1 MDTFGQALLS
11 LTDTVEPSKEQA
23 VPVSRSYDP
32 LPSYPP
38 AAGEVAVGWSVPAA
52 ALPPGPLV
60 LAVEGPAALDWA
72 ALADGLAEAV
82 RATGR
87 EVSLLD
93 VRAHYA
99 ADAGERIAARPVPD
113 GDPFFT
119 PLSTARVADLFDA
132 VPRPGRPAGD
142 EVSVVYGPGAA
153 LCAPDVLWYADLP
166 KRYAEAA
173 VAKGELPVGV
183 NLGRPAAPGGLVRLF
198 YTDWPVQDRHRDAL
212 AGRVERW
219 IDVQDPARPA
229 SLDGAALRATLAR
242 LARGPV
248 RTRPY
253 FNSTPWG
260 GQWAA
265 SELGFTPQAGNTALG
280 YELIAPEAGVLVG
293 EKGGAQVEI
302 PFQLLCVEH
311 PQEML
316 GEEVHRRFGTSFPI
330 RFDYLD
336 TMGGGNLSL
345 HLHPREQYMREVF
358 GWPYTQHETY
368 YVTAGEDGSR
378 VLLGLT
384 DEADPEVMRRQVED
398 SIAHGTPMPVEDHV
412 QSHPATVGQL
422 FMIPA
427 GTPHASG
434 AGNLVLEVSATPY
447 LYSLRLYD
455 WLRKDAAG
463 ASRPLPYAHGFA
475 NLDTARRGADVT
487 KDLVQ
492 QPRTLRSGE
501 GWREEVLGALPEMFY
516 AVHRLVVAQ
525 GREAPDDTAGRFH
538 ILNVAQGEGAVVETR
553 DGRTHTMAFAET
565 LTVPASVGAYRVRAV
580 GGDEV
585 RIVKALVVEP

>member
-1 MDTFGQALLS
+1 MPA
-11 LTDTVEPSKEQA
+11 
-23 VPVSRSYDP
+23 SRSYDP
-32 LPSYPP
+32 LPSYRPV
-38 AAGEVAVGWSVPAA
+38 AGEVAGGWSVPAA
-52 ALPPGPLV
+52 DLPLGPLV
-60 LAVEGPAALDWA
+60 LAVDGPAALDWA
-72 ALADGLAEAV
+72 ALADGVADAV
-82 RATGR
+82 RSAGR
-87 EVSLLD
+87 DVDLLD
-93 VRAHYA
+93 VRDHYA
-99 ADAGERIAARPVPD
+99 AAADERVAAAPVPAD
-113 GDPFFT
+113 DPFFT
-119 PLSTARVADLFDA
+119 PLSRGEVADLFDA
-132 VPRPGRPAGD
+132 VPRPGRPGRD
-142 EVSVVYGPGAA
+142 GVTVVYGPGAA

-173 VAKGELPVGV
+173 VAKGELPIGA
-183 NLGRPAAPGGLVRLF
+183 NLGRPGEPGDLVRLF
-198 YTDWPVQDRHRDAL
+198 YTDWPVLDRHRDAI
-212 AGRVERW
+212 AGRVDRW
-219 IDVQDPARPA
+219 IDVQDTARPA
-229 SLDGAALRATLAR
+229 SLDGAALRGTLAH

-265 SELGFTPQAGNTALG
+265 SELGFTPRAGNTALG

-293 EKGGAQVEI
+293 EKDGPRVEL
-302 PFQLLCVEH
+302 PFQLLCVQH
-311 PQEML
+311 PREML
-316 GEEVHRRFGTSFPI
+316 GEDAHRRFGTSFPI

-336 TMGGGNLSL
+336 TVGGGNLSL

-368 YVTAGEDGSR
+368 YVTAAEDGAR

-384 DEADPEVMRRQVED
+384 EQADVDTMRRQVED
-398 SIAHGTPMPVEDHV
+398 SIAHGTPVPVEDHV

-455 WLRKDAAG
+455 WLRKDARG
-463 ASRPLPYAHGFA
+463 ASRPLPHRHGFA
-475 NLDTARRGADVT
+475 NLDTERRGADVM

-492 QPRTLRSGE
+492 QPRTLRAGE
-501 GWREEVLGALPEMFY
+501 GWREEVVGALPEMFY
-516 AVHRLVVAQ
+516 AVHRLVVAPDA
-525 GREAPDDTAGRFH
+525 EMPDDTAGRFH
-538 ILNVAQGEGAVVETR
+538 ILNVAAGEGAVIETD
-553 DGRTHTMAFAET
+553 DGRTHTLAFAET
-565 LTVPASVGAYRVRAV
+565 LTVPAAVGAYRVRAV
-580 GGDEV
+580 GGEEV

>member
-1 MDTFGQALLS
+1 
-11 LTDTVEPSKEQA
+11 
-23 VPVSRSYDP
+23 VPASRSYDP
-32 LPSYPP
+32 LPSYQPVDGTVTTGWP
-38 AAGEVAVGWSVPAA
+38 ALAVD
-52 ALPPGPLV
+52 LPPGPLV
-60 LAVEGPAALDWA
+60 LAVDGPAALDWV
-72 ALADGLAEAV
+72 ALADGLAGAV
-82 RATGR
+82 RGAGR
-87 EVSLLD
+87 DIGLID
-93 VRAHYA
+93 VRDHYA
-99 ADAGERIAARPVPD
+99 EAADERIAALPVPAD
-113 GDPFFT
+113 DPFFT
-119 PLSTARVADLFDA
+119 PLSQARVADLFDA
-132 VPRPGRPAGD
+132 PPRPERPVGD
-142 EVSVVYGPGAA
+142 GVVLVYGPGAS
-153 LCAPDVLWYADLP
+153 LCGPDLLWYADLP

-173 VAKGELPVGV
+173 VSKGELPVGV
-183 NLGRPAAPGGLVRLF
+183 NLGRSAGPGDLVRLF
-198 YTDWPVQDRHRDAL
+198 YTDWPVQDRHRDAI
-212 AGRVERW
+212 AGRIDRW
-219 IDVQDPARPA
+219 IDVQDAAGPAA
-229 SLDGAALRATLAR
+229 LDGAALRSTLAH

-260 GQWAA
+260 GRWAA

-280 YELIAPEAGVLVG
+280 YELIAPEAGVVIG
-293 EKGGAQVEI
+293 DKGAGQVEV
-302 PFQLLCVEH
+302 PFQLLCVAH
-311 PQEML
+311 PEDML
-316 GEEVHRRFGTSFPI
+316 GADVHRAFGTSFPI

-345 HLHPREQYMREVF
+345 HLHPRERYMREVF

-368 YVTAGEDGSR
+368 YVTASEDGAR

-384 DEADPEVMRRQVED
+384 GEADLDVMRHQVED
-398 SIAHGTPMPVEDHV
+398 SIANGTPMPVEQHI

-463 ASRPLPYAHGFA
+463 ASRPLPYEHGFA
-475 NLDTARRGADVT
+475 NLGTARRGEDVT

-501 GWREEVLGALPEMFY
+501 GWREEVIGALPEMFY

-525 GREAPDDTAGRFH
+525 GCALPEDTAGRFH
-538 ILNVAQGEGAVVETR
+538 ILNVAAGEGAVIETH
-553 DGRTHTMAFAET
+553 DGRTHTLAFAET
-565 LTVPASVGAYRVRAV
+565 LTVPAAVGPYRVRAL

>member
-1 MDTFGQALLS
+1 MPA
-11 LTDTVEPSKEQA
+11 
-23 VPVSRSYDP
+23 SRSYDP
-32 LPSYPP
+32 HPSYPP
-38 AAGEVAVGWSVPAA
+38 VDGKVLAGWPALAAD
-52 ALPPGPLV
+52 LPFGPLV
-60 LAVEGPAALDWA
+60 IAVDGPAALDWA
-72 ALADGLAEAV
+72 ALADGLGAAV
-82 RATGR
+82 RSAGR
-87 EVSLLD
+87 DVDLLD
-93 VRAHYA
+93 VRSHYA
-99 ADAGERIAARPVPD
+99 AAAGERIAAQPVPAD
-113 GDPFFT
+113 DPFFT
-119 PLSTARVADLFDA
+119 PLSQAQVADLFDS
-132 VPRPGRPAGD
+132 VPRPKRPVEDG
-142 EVSVVYGPGAA
+142 VVVVYGPGAS
-153 LCAPDVLWYADLP
+153 LCEPDVLWYADLP

-173 VAKGELPVGV
+173 VSKGELPVGV
-183 NLGRPAAPGGLVRLF
+183 TLGRPAEPGDLVRLF
-198 YTDWPVQDRHRDAL
+198 YTDWPVLDRHRDAI
-212 AGRVERW
+212 AGRVDRW
-219 IDVQDPARPA
+219 IDMQDTASPA
-229 SLDGAALRATLAR
+229 SLAGTALRSTLEH

-293 EKGGAQVEI
+293 EKSGAQVEI

-311 PQEML
+311 PQDML
-316 GEEVHRRFGTSFPI
+316 GEEAHRRFGTSFPI

-345 HLHPREQYMREVF
+345 HLHPQEQYMREVF

-368 YVTAGEDGSR
+368 YVTASENGAQ

-384 DEADPEVMRRQVED
+384 QGADLDAMRRQVED
-398 SIAHGTPMPVEDHV
+398 AINEGTPMPVEDHV

-447 LYSLRLYD
+447 LYSLRFYD

-463 ASRPLPYAHGFA
+463 ASRPLPYEHGFA
-475 NLDTARRGADVT
+475 NLDTARRGEDVT
-487 KDLVQ
+487 KDLIQ
-492 QPRTLRSGE
+492 QPRTLRAGE
-501 GWREEVLGALPEMFY
+501 GWREEVIGALPEMFY
-516 AVHRLVVAQ
+516 AVHRLVVAPN
-525 GREAPDDTAGRFH
+525 ADLLDDTAGRFH
-538 ILNVAQGEGAVVETR
+538 ILNVAAGEGAVIETR
-553 DGRTHTMAFAET
+553 DGRTHPLAFAET
-565 LTVPASVGAYRVRAV
+565 ITIPAAVGPYRIRPL

-585 RIVKALVVEP
+585 QIVKALVVEP

>member
-1 MDTFGQALLS
+1 MPATR
-11 LTDTVEPSKEQA
+11 T
-23 VPVSRSYDP
+23 YDRH
-32 LPSYPP
+32 PSYQP
-38 AAGEVAVGWSVPAA
+38 AAGQVSADWPAAVGT
-52 ALPPGPLV
+52 LPPGPLV
-60 LAVEGPAALDWA
+60 LSVDGPAALDWDALAGGVTA
-72 ALADGLAEAV
+72 ALRGAGRRAEV
-82 RATGR
+82 
-87 EVSLLD
+87 LD
-93 VRAHYA
+93 VREHYA
-99 ADAGERIAARPVPD
+99 PSAGERMAAEPVPA

-119 PLSTARVADLFDA
+119 PLSEAQVADLFDA
-132 VPRPGRPAGD
+132 VPQPERPLGD
-142 EVSVVYGPGAA
+142 TVLLVYGPGAS
-153 LCAPDVLWYADLP
+153 LCGPDLLWYADLP

-173 VAKGELPVGV
+173 VARGELPTGV
-183 NLGRPAAPGGLVRLF
+183 NLGSPREPGRLVRLF
-198 YTDWPVQDRHRDAL
+198 YTDWPVLDRHRDAI
-212 AGRVERW
+212 AGRVDRW
-219 IDVQDPARPA
+219 IDVQDPAAPA
-229 SLDGAALRATLAR
+229 SLDGAALRATLAH

-293 EKGGAQVEI
+293 GEGGPHIEV
-302 PFQLLCVEH
+302 PFQLLCVQH
-311 PQEML
+311 PQDML

-345 HLHPREQYMREVF
+345 HLHPQERYIREVF

-368 YVTAGEDGSR
+368 YVTAAEEGAR

-384 DEADPEVMRRQVED
+384 EHADADILRGQVED
-398 SIAHGTPMPVEDHV
+398 AITEGTPLPVEDHV
-412 QSHPATVGQL
+412 QSHDSTVGQL

-455 WLRKDAAG
+455 WLRKDASG
-463 ASRPLPYAHGFA
+463 ASRPLPYEHGFA
-475 NLDTARRGADVT
+475 NLDTARRGDDVT

-492 QPRTLRSGE
+492 QPRTLREGE
-501 GWREEVLGALPEMFY
+501 GWREEVIGALPEMFY
-516 AVHRLVVAQ
+516 AVHRLVLDPDTS
-525 GREAPDDTAGRFH
+525 APDDTAGRFH
-538 ILNVAQGEGAVVETR
+538 ILNVAAGRGAVIETH
-553 DGRTHTMAFAET
+553 DGRTHFLAYAET
-565 LTVPASVGAYRVRAV
+565 LTVPAAVGAYRIRAA
-580 GGDEV
+580 GSDEV
-585 RIVKALVVEP
+585 HIVKALVVEQ

>member
-1 MDTFGQALLS
+1 MPA
-11 LTDTVEPSKEQA
+11 P
-23 VPVSRSYDP
+23 RSYDP

-38 AAGEVAVGWSVPAA
+38 VTGEVAAGWSALAA
-52 ALPPGPLV
+52 DLPLGALV
-60 LAVEGPAALDWA
+60 LAVDGPAALDWP
-72 ALADGLAEAV
+72 ALADGLSGALRSA
-82 RATGR
+82 GR
-87 EVSLLD
+87 DVELLD
-93 VRAHYA
+93 VRDHYA
-99 ADAGERIAARPVPD
+99 TAADERLTARPVHS

-119 PLSTARVADLFDA
+119 PLSPAQVADLFDSA
-132 VPRPGRPAGD
+132 PRAGRPAPDG
-142 EVSVVYGPGAA
+142 VTVVYGPGAS
-153 LCAPDVLWYADLP
+153 LCGPDVLWYADLP

-183 NLGRPAAPGGLVRLF
+183 NLGRRDEPGDLVRLF
-198 YTDWPVQDRHRDAL
+198 YTDWPVLDRHRDAI
-212 AGRVERW
+212 AGRIDRW
-219 IDVQDPARPA
+219 IDVQDAGRPA
-229 SLDGAALRATLAR
+229 SLGGPALRDTLAH

-265 SELGFTPQAGNTALG
+265 SELGFTPRAGNTALG

-293 EKGGAQVEI
+293 EKGGPQVEV

-311 PQEML
+311 PEDML
-316 GEEVHRRFGTSFPI
+316 GEDVHRRFGTSFPI

-345 HLHPREQYMREVF
+345 HLHPQERYMREVF

-368 YVTAGEDGSR
+368 YVTASEEGAQ

-384 DEADPEVMRRQVED
+384 DEADPDTMRRQVKD
-398 SIAHGTPMPVEDHV
+398 AIDHDTPMPVTDHV
-412 QSHPATVGQL
+412 QTHPATVGQL

-447 LYSLRLYD
+447 LYSLRFYD
-455 WLRKDAAG
+455 WLRKDADG
-463 ASRPLPYAHGFA
+463 ASRPLPYEHGFA
-475 NLDTARRGADVT
+475 NLDTTRRGGDVT

-492 QPRTLRSGE
+492 RPRTVREGE

-516 AVHRLVVAQ
+516 AVHRLVVEGGAVLH
-525 GREAPDDTAGRFH
+525 DDTAGRFH
-538 ILNVAQGEGAVVETR
+538 ILNVAAGAGALVETR
-553 DGRTHTMAFAET
+553 DGRAHSLAFAET
-565 LTVPASVGAYRVRAV
+565 ITIPAAVGPYRVRAL
-580 GGDEV
+580 GDDEV

>member
-1 MDTFGQALLS
+1 MPA
-11 LTDTVEPSKEQA
+11 
-23 VPVSRSYDP
+23 SRSYDP
-32 LPSYPP
+32 LPSYQPV
-38 AAGEVAVGWSVPAA
+38 GGKVAVGWPALA
-52 ALPPGPLV
+52 ADLPPGPLV
-60 LAVEGPAALDWA
+60 LAVDGPAALDWA
-72 ALADGLAEAV
+72 ALADGLAGAV
-82 RATGR
+82 RAAGR
-87 EVSLLD
+87 DIAPID
-93 VRAHYA
+93 VRDHYA
-99 ADAGERIAARPVPD
+99 AAADERITALPVPAD
-113 GDPFFT
+113 DPFFT
-119 PLSTARVADLFDA
+119 PLSEARVADLFDSP
-132 VPRPGRPAGD
+132 PRPERPVRDG
-142 EVSVVYGPGAA
+142 VVLVYGPGAS
-153 LCAPDVLWYADLP
+153 LCEPDLLWYADLP

-173 VAKGELPVGV
+173 VSRGELPVGV
-183 NLGRPAAPGGLVRLF
+183 NLGRSAAPGDLVRLF
-198 YTDWPVQDRHRDAL
+198 YTDWPVLDRHRDAI
-212 AGRVERW
+212 AGRIDRW
-219 IDVQDPARPA
+219 IDVQDAAGPAA
-229 SLDGAALRATLAR
+229 LDGAALRSTLAH

-280 YELIAPEAGVLVG
+280 YELIAPEAGVMIG
-293 EKGGAQVEI
+293 DKGAAQVEV
-302 PFQLLCVEH
+302 PFQLLCVAH
-311 PQEML
+311 PEDML
-316 GEEVHRRFGTSFPI
+316 GADVHRAFGTSFPI

-345 HLHPREQYMREVF
+345 HLHPRERYMREVF

-368 YVTAGEDGSR
+368 YVTASEDGAR

-384 DEADPEVMRRQVED
+384 GEADLGVMRSQVED
-398 SIAHGTPMPVEDHV
+398 AIRNGTPMPVEEHI

-463 ASRPLPYAHGFA
+463 ASRPLPYEHGFA
-475 NLDTARRGADVT
+475 NLDTARRGDDVT
-487 KDLVQ
+487 KDLIQ
-492 QPRTLRSGE
+492 QPRQLRSGE
-501 GWREEVLGALPEMFY
+501 GWREEVIGALPEMFY
-516 AVHRLVVAQ
+516 AVHRLVVSQ
-525 GREAPDDTAGRFH
+525 GSGIPDDTAGRFH
-538 ILNVAQGEGAVVETR
+538 ILNVAAGEGAVIETH
-553 DGRTHTMAFAET
+553 DGRTHTLAFAET
-565 LTVPASVGAYRVRAV
+565 ITIPAAVGPYRVRAL

>member
-1 MDTFGQALLS
+1 MSVL
-11 LTDTVEPSKEQA
+11 
-23 VPVSRSYDP
+23 RSYDP
-32 LPSYPP
+32 LPSYQPV
-38 AAGEVAVGWSVPAA
+38 AGEVAAGWSAA
-52 ALPPGPLV
+52 AVDLPRGPLL
-60 LAVEGPAALDWA
+60 LAVDGPAALDWA
-72 ALADGLAEAV
+72 ALTEGLAAAV
-82 RATGR
+82 RSTGR
-87 EVSLLD
+87 EVDLLD
-93 VRAHYA
+93 VRDQYA
-99 ADAGERIAARPVPD
+99 AAARERLAAQPVPP

-119 PLSTARVADLFDA
+119 PLSQGQVADLFDS
-132 VPRPGRPAGD
+132 VPQPERPAQDG
-142 EVSVVYGPGAA
+142 VRVVFGPGAS

-173 VAKGELPVGV
+173 VSKGELPVGV
-183 NLGRPAAPGGLVRLF
+183 NLGRPGEPGDLVRLF
-198 YTDWPVQDRHRDAL
+198 YTDWPVLDRHRDAI
-212 AGRVERW
+212 AGRVDRW

-229 SLDGAALRATLAR
+229 SLDGVALRSTLAH

-260 GQWAA
+260 GKWAVA
-265 SELGFTPQAGNTALG
+265 ELGFTPQAGNTALG

-293 EKGGAQVEI
+293 ERGRAQVEV

-311 PQEML
+311 PEDML
-316 GEEVHRRFGTSFPI
+316 GEDVHRRFGTSFPI

-345 HLHPREQYMREVF
+345 HLHPQEQYMREVF

-368 YVTAGEDGSR
+368 YVTASEDGAR

-384 DEADPEVMRRQVED
+384 EEADPDTMRRQVED
-398 SIAHGTPMPVEDHV
+398 AIDNGVPMPVEDHV

-447 LYSLRLYD
+447 LYSLRFYD
-455 WLRKDAAG
+455 WLRKNAAG

-475 NLDTARRGADVT
+475 NLDTARRGEDVT

-492 QPRTLRSGE
+492 QPRTLRSEE
-501 GWREEVLGALPEMFY
+501 GWREEVIGALPEMFY
-516 AVHRLVVAQ
+516 AVHRLVVAR
-525 GREAPDDTAGRFH
+525 GASVPDDTAGRFH
-538 ILNVAQGEGAVVETR
+538 ILNVAAGEGAVIETR
-553 DGRTHTMAFAET
+553 DGRTHTLAFAET
-565 LTVPASVGAYRVRAV
+565 VTVPAAVGPYRIRAL

-585 RIVKALVVEP
+585 QIVKALVVEP

>member
-1 MDTFGQALLS
+1 MPA
-11 LTDTVEPSKEQA
+11 P
-23 VPVSRSYDP
+23 RSYDP
-32 LPSYPP
+32 CPSYPP
-38 AAGEVAVGWSVPAA
+38 ADGKVLTGWAPPAA
-52 ALPPGPLV
+52 SLPSGPLV
-60 LAVEGPAALDWA
+60 LAVDGPAALDWET
-72 ALADGLAEAV
+72 LTEGLTEAV
-82 RATGR
+82 RSADR
-87 EVSLLD
+87 EVKLLD

-99 ADAGERIAARPVPD
+99 PTARDRMAARPVPAD
-113 GDPFFT
+113 DPFFT
-119 PLSTARVADLFDA
+119 PLSQANVRDLFDTL
-132 VPRPGRPAGD
+132 PQPERPARDG
-142 EVSVVYGPGAA
+142 VVVVYGPGAS
-153 LCAPDVLWYADLP
+153 LCEPDVLWYADLP

-173 VAKGELPVGV
+173 VSNGHLPVGV
-183 NLGRPAAPGGLVRLF
+183 NLAQPGEPGDLVRLF
-198 YTDWPVQDRHRDAL
+198 YTDWPVLDRHRDAI
-212 AGRVERW
+212 AGRVDRW
-219 IDVQDPARPA
+219 IDTQDPASPT
-229 SLDGAALRATLAR
+229 SLDGTVLRSTLAH
-242 LARGPV
+242 LAHGPV

-311 PQEML
+311 PEAML
-316 GEEVHRRFGTSFPI
+316 GDDVHRRFGTSFPI

-345 HLHPREQYMREVF
+345 HLHPREQYMRDVF

-368 YVTAGEDGSR
+368 YVTASEDGGE

-384 DEADPEVMRRQVED
+384 EDADIDTMRRQVED
-398 SIAHGTPMPVEDHV
+398 AIAKGTPMPVQDHV
-412 QSHPATVGQL
+412 QAHPATVGQL

-447 LYSLRLYD
+447 LYSLRFYD
-455 WLRKDAAG
+455 WLRKDSSG
-463 ASRPLPYAHGFA
+463 ASRPLPYEHGFA
-475 NLDTARRGADVT
+475 NLDTARRGEDVR
-487 KDLVQ
+487 KDLIQ
-492 QPRTLRSGE
+492 HPRTLRAGE
-501 GWREEVLGALPEMFY
+501 GWHEEVIGELPEMFY

-525 GREAPDDTAGRFH
+525 NATAPDDTAGRFH
-538 ILNVAQGEGAVVETR
+538 ILNIAAGEGAVIETH
-553 DGRTHTMAFAET
+553 DGRTHSLAFAET
-565 LTVPASVGAYRVRAV
+565 ITVPASVGPYRLRAL
-580 GGDEV
+580 GDDEV

>member
-1 MDTFGQALLS
+1 MPA
-11 LTDTVEPSKEQA
+11 
-23 VPVSRSYDP
+23 SRSYDP
-32 LPSYPP
+32 LPSYQPVAGKV
-38 AAGEVAVGWSVPAA
+38 AAGWAPLAA
-52 ALPPGPLV
+52 DLPLGPLV
-60 LAVEGPAALDWA
+60 LAVDGPAALDWA
-72 ALADGLAEAV
+72 ALTDGLAEAV
-82 RATGR
+82 GAAGRA
-87 EVSLLD
+87 VDLFD
-93 VRAHYA
+93 VRDHYA
-99 ADAGERIAARPVPD
+99 PAADERVAARPVHA
-113 GDPFFT
+113 GEPFFI
-119 PLSTARVADLFDA
+119 PLSRASVADLFDSA
-132 VPRPGRPAGD
+132 PQPERPTRDG
-142 EVSVVYGPGAA
+142 VVVVYGPGAS
-153 LCAPDVLWYADLP
+153 LCGPDVLWYADLP

-173 VAKGELPVGV
+173 VAKGDLPVGV
-183 NLGRPAAPGGLVRLF
+183 NLGRPAEPGDLVHLF
-198 YTDWPVQDRHRDAL
+198 YTDWPVLDRHRDAI
-212 AGRVERW
+212 AGRVDRW
-219 IDVQDPARPA
+219 IDVQNTACPA
-229 SLDGAALRATLAR
+229 SLDGASLHGTLAH

-293 EKGGAQVEI
+293 ERGEAQVEL

-311 PQEML
+311 PGDML
-316 GEEVHRRFGTSFPI
+316 GEDVHRRFGTSFPI

-368 YVTAGEDGSR
+368 YVTAAEDGAQ

-384 DEADPEVMRRQVED
+384 EEADVETMRHQVEEA
-398 SIAHGTPMPVEDHV
+398 IADGTPMPVGDHV

-463 ASRPLPYAHGFA
+463 ASRPLPYEHGFA
-475 NLDTARRGADVT
+475 NLDTARRGDDVT
-487 KDLVQ
+487 KDLIQ
-492 QPRTLRSGE
+492 QPRTLRAGG
-501 GWREEVLGALPEMFY
+501 GWREEVIGALPEMFY
-516 AVHRLVVAQ
+516 AVHRLVVEQ
-525 GREAPDDTAGRFH
+525 GAEILDDTAGRFH
-538 ILNVAQGEGAVVETR
+538 ILNIAAGEGAVIETR
-553 DGRTHTMAFAET
+553 DGRTHDLAFAET
-565 LTVPASVGAYRVRAV
+565 ITIPAAVGPYRIRAL

>member
-1 MDTFGQALLS
+1 MPA
-11 LTDTVEPSKEQA
+11 
-23 VPVSRSYDP
+23 SRSYDP
-32 LPSYPP
+32 HPSYQPVGGQVVAGWP
-38 AAGEVAVGWSVPAA
+38 AAVAG
-52 ALPPGPLV
+52 LPLGPLV
-60 LAVEGPAALDWA
+60 LAVDGPAALDWD
-72 ALADGLAEAV
+72 ALADALVSAV
-82 RATGR
+82 RSAGR
-87 EVSLLD
+87 EADSLD
-93 VRAHYA
+93 VRGHYA
-99 ADAGERIAARPVPD
+99 TAADERVAGRPVPAD
-113 GDPFFT
+113 DPFFT
-119 PLSTARVADLFDA
+119 AMSEARVADLFDS
-132 VPRPGRPAGD
+132 VPRCERPAEDG
-142 EVSVVYGPGAA
+142 VVVMYGPGAS
-153 LCAPDVLWYADLP
+153 LCEPDVLWYADLP

-173 VAKGELPVGV
+173 VSKGELPVGV
-183 NLGRPAAPGGLVRLF
+183 NLGRPAEPGDLVRLF
-198 YTDWPVQDRHRDAL
+198 YTDWPVLDRHRDAI
-212 AGRVERW
+212 AGRVDRW
-219 IDVQDPARPA
+219 IDLQDPASPA
-229 SLDGAALRATLAR
+229 SLDGTALRSTLAH
-242 LARGPV
+242 LVRGPV

-293 EKGGAQVEI
+293 EKGEAQVEI

-311 PQEML
+311 PEDML
-316 GEEVHRRFGTSFPI
+316 GEGVHRRFGTSFPI

-345 HLHPREQYMREVF
+345 HLHPQERYMREVF

-368 YVTAGEDGSR
+368 YVTAGEDGAR

-384 DEADPEVMRRQVED
+384 EGADLDALRRQVED
-398 SIAHGTPMPVEDHV
+398 AIHDGTPMAVEDHV

-463 ASRPLPYAHGFA
+463 ASRPLPYEHGFA
-475 NLDTARRGADVT
+475 NLDTSRRGEDVT
-487 KDLVQ
+487 KDLIQ
-492 QPRTLRSGE
+492 RPRTLRAGE
-501 GWREEVLGALPEMFY
+501 GWREEVIGALPEMFY
-516 AVHRLVVAQ
+516 AVHRLVVAP
-525 GREAPDDTAGRFH
+525 GADILDDTTGRFH
-538 ILNVAQGEGAVVETR
+538 ILNVAAGEGAVIETL
-553 DGRTHTMAFAET
+553 DGRTHPLAFAET
-565 LTVPASVGAYRVRAV
+565 ITIPAAVGPYRIRAL
-580 GGDEV
+580 GGDEA

>member
-1 MDTFGQALLS
+1 MPA
-11 LTDTVEPSKEQA
+11 
-23 VPVSRSYDP
+23 SRSYDP
-32 LPSYPP
+32 LPSYRPV
-38 AAGEVAVGWSVPAA
+38 AGEVVAGWPATVA
-52 ALPPGPLV
+52 DLPPGPLV
-60 LAVEGPAALDWA
+60 LAVDGPAALDWT
-72 ALADGLAEAV
+72 ALADGLAAAL
-82 RATGR
+82 RSAGR
-87 EVSLLD
+87 PVDLLD
-93 VRAHYA
+93 VRDHYA
-99 ADAGERIAARPVPD
+99 ESAGDRTAAAPVPAD
-113 GDPFFT
+113 DPFFT
-119 PLSTARVADLFDA
+119 PLSTAEVADLFDT
-132 VPRPGRPAGD
+132 PPLPERPERDG
-142 EVSVVYGPGAA
+142 VVVVFGPGAS
-153 LCAPDVLWYADLP
+153 LSNPDLLWYADLP

-173 VAKGELPVGV
+173 VSKGELPVGV
-183 NLGRPAAPGGLVRLF
+183 NLGRPGVPGDLVRLF
-198 YTDWPVQDRHRDAL
+198 YTDWPVLDRHRDAM
-212 AGRVERW
+212 AGRVDRW
-219 IDVQDPARPA
+219 IDVQDPAGPA
-229 SLDGAALRATLAR
+229 SLDGTALRGTLAH
-242 LARGPV
+242 LARRPV

-293 EKGGAQVEI
+293 EKDGAQVEV

-311 PQEML
+311 PVDML
-316 GEEVHRRFGTSFPI
+316 GEDVHRRFGTSFPI

-345 HLHPREQYMREVF
+345 HLHPRERYMKDVF

-368 YVTAGEDGSR
+368 YVTASQDGAR

-384 DEADPEVMRRQVED
+384 EDADVGTMRRQVED
-398 SIAHGTPMPVEDHV
+398 SIAHGDPMPVEDHV

-463 ASRPLPYAHGFA
+463 ASRPLPYEHGFA
-475 NLDTARRGADVT
+475 NLDTERRGGDVT

-492 QPRTLRSGE
+492 QPRTLRAGD
-501 GWREEVLGALPEMFY
+501 GWREEVVGALPEMFY
-516 AVHRLVVAQ
+516 AVHRLVVAE
-525 GREAPDDTAGRFH
+525 GRDMADDTAGRFH
-538 ILNVAQGEGAVVETR
+538 ILNVAAGEGVVVETR
-553 DGRTHTMAFAET
+553 DGHSHTLAFAET
-565 LTVPASVGAYRVRAV
+565 LTVPASVGPYRVRAL
-580 GGDEV
+580 GPGEV
-585 RIVKALVVEP
+585 RVVKALVVEP

>member
-1 MDTFGQALLS
+1 MPA
-11 LTDTVEPSKEQA
+11 
-23 VPVSRSYDP
+23 SRSYDP

-38 AAGEVAVGWSVPAA
+38 VDGTVAVGWPALTA
-52 ALPPGPLV
+52 ELPPGPLV
-60 LAVEGPAALDWA
+60 LAVDGPAALDWT
-72 ALADGLAEAV
+72 ALADGLAGAV

-87 EVSLLD
+87 DVDPID
-93 VRAHYA
+93 VRDHYA
-99 ADAGERIAARPVPD
+99 AAAGERIAAPPAPAD
-113 GDPFFT
+113 DPFFT
-119 PLSTARVADLFDA
+119 PLSQAQVADLFDSP
-132 VPRPGRPAGD
+132 PRPERPVRDG
-142 EVSVVYGPGAA
+142 VVLVHGPGAS
-153 LCAPDVLWYADLP
+153 LCEPDLLWYADLP

-173 VAKGELPVGV
+173 VSKGELPVGV
-183 NLGRPAAPGGLVRLF
+183 NLGRSAAPGDLVRLF
-198 YTDWPVQDRHRDAL
+198 YTDWPVLDRHRDAI
-212 AGRVERW
+212 AGRIDRW
-219 IDVQDPARPA
+219 IDVQDATGPA
-229 SLDGAALRATLAR
+229 SLDAAALRGTLAH

-265 SELGFTPQAGNTALG
+265 SELGFTPRAGNTALG
-280 YELIAPEAGVLVG
+280 YELIAPEAGILIG
-293 EKGGAQVEI
+293 AKGAAQVEV
-302 PFQLLCVEH
+302 PFQLLCAAH
-311 PQEML
+311 PEDML
-316 GEEVHRRFGTSFPI
+316 GQDVHREFGTSFPI

-345 HLHPREQYMREVF
+345 HLHPRERYMREVF

-368 YVTAGEDGSR
+368 YVTASEDGAR

-384 DEADPEVMRRQVED
+384 EEADLDVMRSQVED
-398 SIAHGTPMPVEDHV
+398 AIHHGTPMPVEEHI

-463 ASRPLPYAHGFA
+463 ASRPLPYEHGFA
-475 NLDTARRGADVT
+475 NLDTARRGDDVT
-487 KDLVQ
+487 KDLIQ

-501 GWREEVLGALPEMFY
+501 GWREEVVGALPEMFY
-516 AVHRLVVAQ
+516 AVHRLVVSQ
-525 GREAPDDTAGRFH
+525 GCDMPDDTAGRFH
-538 ILNVAQGEGAVVETR
+538 ILNVAAGEGAVIETH
-553 DGRTHTMAFAET
+553 DGRTHTLAFAET
-565 LTVPASVGAYRVRAV
+565 ITVPAAVGRYRVRAL